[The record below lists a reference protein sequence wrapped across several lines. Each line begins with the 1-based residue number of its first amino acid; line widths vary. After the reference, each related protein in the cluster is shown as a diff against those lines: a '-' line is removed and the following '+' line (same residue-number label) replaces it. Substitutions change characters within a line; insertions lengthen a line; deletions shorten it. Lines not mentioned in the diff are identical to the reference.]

1 MHLFVYLSPFRDDD
15 AFIYREGSRSYLN
28 QAAVDR
34 LETLH
39 ADKVPDAPNGPV
51 KYRVKYVERE
61 PLSAVADNWNWGRS
75 QHVPRKDFCKE
86 GRRTLQ
92 YCNGSYECQ
101 NDSCPYKKIQCES
114 NKVDFRKG
122 NKCTHCNVVAKHI
135 ECLARKYVENDR
147 CHKIMTVI
155 YIGTHD
161 CNPRA
166 TENKPSKE
174 SIEEYLKTRPTSTTR
189 QLQVD
194 KVREALLSGKAA
206 DEVADIASQFC
217 NQRHIQYLKAAVDK
231 TNRPGGSDI
240 EAIRKLKE
248 DFQKRNL
255 DENLILEMG
264 DDYVILSSS
273 EKIRIGVLITLGL
286 VSEPVSLDGCESLAK
301 DYTEVELTT
310 YFPLLRRN
318 VKLVSMFCPKPGENS
333 ENVAKMVKAFDA
345 AIEKML
351 PTVAKQYDIDPREY
365 TGKGLDAG
373 SYVGDEGGALWKG
386 LCQAKGREIK
396 NRTVSDLYHFKQDVR
411 RHNKHFTSKSDQ
423 IKFKKIMNWAYDA
436 VTSIEAK
443 KAEEELEKLIKTRC
457 SDPTTMLNFKKWW
470 WRRRARW
477 QKWCRTSSTSNASSA
492 EVANAKSVAS
502 GGYRKRLLDV
512 ITTECSSA
520 VLEGAEVKRQD
531 SGQKTVGR
539 GPSSA
544 DRVARQAVDL
554 DADIERSAAA
564 IQNLSQSSDITQSL
578 SNIEM
583 AQDDY
588 NINVKDTH
596 RADKKRKSQKKK
608 SKEKGAAKKK
618 LKFFEKNVQDV
629 NIDVVKCDVSMS
641 KFCFTLLDTMGYI
654 QEVTITKDAV
664 SCMGPSCSGFCS
676 HSTWCLH
683 KIFHFSKEE
692 DFIFKKNFNNSEWGQ
707 IIKAFPERV
716 PLVRLPKYKEGF
728 FVNVRQSQKDANC
741 ATCKHLLQSGD
752 VQVSTEGP
760 YRTIMRH
767 WISRTFYFCPKLG
780 CISKQPRNSFI
791 QTYCPGATKLEFDK
805 HLSPAQQVLH

>member
-1 MHLFVYLSPFRDDD
+1 MERIMS
-15 AFIYREGSRSYLN
+15 S
-28 QAAVDR
+28 
-34 LETLH
+34 
-39 ADKVPDAPNGPV
+39 KGP
-51 KYRVKYVERE
+51 R
-61 PLSAVADNWNWGRS
+61 N
-75 QHVPRKDFCKE
+75 
-86 GRRTLQ
+86 
-92 YCNGSYECQ
+92 
-101 NDSCPYKKIQCES
+101 KK
-114 NKVDFRKG
+114 
-122 NKCTHCNVVAKHI
+122 
-135 ECLARKYVENDR
+135 
-147 CHKIMTVI
+147 
-155 YIGTHD
+155 
-161 CNPRA
+161 
-166 TENKPSKE
+166 
-174 SIEEYLKTRPTSTTR
+174 
-189 QLQVD
+189 
-194 KVREALLSGKAA
+194 
-206 DEVADIASQFC
+206 
-217 NQRHIQYLKAAVDK
+217 
-231 TNRPGGSDI
+231 
-240 EAIRKLKE
+240 
-248 DFQKRNL
+248 QK
-255 DENLILEMG
+255 
-264 DDYVILSSS
+264 
-273 EKIRIGVLITLGL
+273 
-286 VSEPVSLDGCESLAK
+286 
-301 DYTEVELTT
+301 
-310 YFPLLRRN
+310 
-318 VKLVSMFCPKPGENS
+318 
-333 ENVAKMVKAFDA
+333 
-345 AIEKML
+345 
-351 PTVAKQYDIDPREY
+351 
-365 TGKGLDAG
+365 
-373 SYVGDEGGALWKG
+373 
-386 LCQAKGREIK
+386 
-396 NRTVSDLYHFKQDVR
+396 DVR

-423 IKFKKIMNWAYDA
+423 IKFEKIMNQAYDA

-443 KAEEELEKLIKTRC
+443 KAEEELKNLSKH
-457 SDPTTMLNFKKWW
+457 DLKWW

-544 DRVARQAVDL
+544 DRVARHAVDL

-564 IQNLSQSSDITQSL
+564 IQNLAQSSDITQSL
-578 SNIEM
+578 SDIQM

-664 SCMGPSCSGFCS
+664 SCTGPSCSGFCS
-676 HSTWCLH
+676 HSPWCLH

-692 DFIFKKNFNNSEWGQ
+692 DFIFKKHFNNSEWGQ
-707 IIKAFPERV
+707 IIKAFPEQMQNSFPYERLCSKTRFKTEVKGISEMAYYTEPCGDCLFKNKIITFKLCYSLKYEPCSELQSNTISTLENIQERDLTRDPMSVIRRSTMERIMSNKGPRNKKQNHVQRHNKHFTSKSDQIKFEKIMNRAYDAVTSIEAKKAEEELEKLIKTRSMANAKSVASGGYRKWLLDVITTECSSAVLEGGETARQWTKTVRRGPSSADRV
-716 PLVRLPKYKEGF
+716 ARHAVDLDADIERSAAAIQNLAQSSDITQSLSDIEMAQDDYNINVKATHRADKKRKSQKKKNKEKGAAKKKLKFFEKNVQDVNIDVVKCDVSMSKFCFTLLDTMGYIQEVTITKDVVSCTGLSCMRLPKCKERF

-767 WISRTFYFCPKLG
+767 WISRTLYFCPRLG
-780 CISKQPRNSFI
+780 CISKHPQNSFI
-791 QTYCPGATKLEFDK
+791 QTYCSGATKLEFDK